1 LSLEQ
6 IFTLLWRRRW
16 SFLLAFAVTLG
27 VAAAVTFTLPK
38 VYETEAL
45 VLITPDREGNF
56 DITQTS
62 EVLTTTYAEL
72 AETRGVVDAVL
83 GRLPFRTT
91 AGDLESAVDISS
103 IVDSQLI
110 RITVQERSPVRAQAI
125 ANTYGQVFV
134 ERVRRLGQRD
144 GTGNAAGLAAPAA
157 QIESAARPRPKLY
170 MAIAFVLA
178 LCAGALMALLRHQLD
193 RRLQVGS
200 DTTELLGVP
209 VIARIPER
217 AVPLRQSLIMA
228 RGRGQ
233 AADERLADAFRLLL
247 ANLSFVN
254 RGARPATIAVVSAGE
269 AEGKSTCS
277 VSIGQAAAE
286 LGIKAAVVDGDL
298 RRPSLA
304 GMLDGDPS
312 QSSQG
317 LSGFLAN
324 PVAFD
329 KLPIETSVSALRL
342 IPAGDLSD
350 NPAALLGSG
359 ALTIF
364 ERLAKTEFDLVVYD
378 TPPMTVGADAALI
391 AATVEAV
398 VLVVDVKRTNRFAAT
413 RVVDQLRRSGANV
426 VGVVINRASDQGD
439 SYDYYTGPQRFQ
451 GVKEPVGGRA

>member
-1 LSLEQ
+1 MSLEQ

-27 VAAAVTFTLPK
+27 AAAAVTFTLPK

-83 GRLPFRTT
+83 ARLPFRTG

-157 QIESAARPRPKLY
+157 RIESAARPRPKLY
-170 MAIAFVLA
+170 LAIGFVLA
-178 LCAGALMALLRHQLD
+178 LCAGVLMALMRHQLD
-193 RRLQVGS
+193 RGLRVGS

-217 AVPLRQSLIMA
+217 AVPLRQSLVLA
-228 RGRGQ
+228 RGRGD

-254 RGARPATIAVVSAGE
+254 RGGRPATIAVVSAGE

-364 ERLAKTEFDLVVYD
+364 DRLAKTEFDLVVYD

-426 VGVVINRASDQGD
+426 LGVVINRASDQGD

-451 GVKEPVGGRA
+451 GKEPVGGRA

>member
-1 LSLEQ
+1 MSFDQ

-27 VAAAVTFTLPK
+27 AAAAVTFTLPK
-38 VYETEAL
+38 IYETEAL

-72 AETRGVVDAVL
+72 AETRGVVDAVRR
-83 GRLPFRTT
+83 RLPFQTT
-91 AGDLESAVDISS
+91 AGGVESSVDISP
-103 IVDSQLI
+103 VTDSQLI
-110 RITVQERSPVRAQAI
+110 RITVEERSPMRARAI

-134 ERVRRLGQRD
+134 QRVRRLGLRD

-157 QIESAARPRPKLY
+157 KIGSPSRPRPKLY
-170 MAIAFVLA
+170 MAIGFVLA
-178 LCAGALMALLRHQLD
+178 LCAGGLMAFLRHQLD
-193 RRLQVGS
+193 RRLEVGS

-217 AVPLRQSLIMA
+217 AVPLRQSLVLA
-228 RGRGQ
+228 RGRGD

-277 VSIGQAAAE
+277 VSIGHAAAE

-298 RRPSLA
+298 RRPSLS
-304 GMLDGDPS
+304 GMLDGDPA

-324 PVAFD
+324 PIAFD
-329 KLPIETSVSALRL
+329 KMAIETSVPALRL
-342 IPAGDLSD
+342 IPAGNLSD

-364 ERLAKTEFDLVVYD
+364 ERLVKTEFDLVVYD

-391 AATVEAV
+391 AATVEGV
-398 VLVVDVKRTNRFAAT
+398 VLVVDAKRTNRFAAT

-426 VGVVINRASDQGD
+426 LGVVINRASDQGD
-439 SYDYYTGPQRFQ
+439 PYDYYSGPQRFR
-451 GVKEPVGGRA
+451 GGREVVGDPS